1 MNTIFDNFDIK
12 KDFIVL
18 DGAMGTEIQKRGL
31 KLGGIPELLNITSP
45 EMIEEIHM
53 SYMEAGS
60 DIIYANTF
68 GANGYKLKNAGYS
81 VSEVIGSGIEIA
93 KRASDRFYEKTG
105 RRVLVALDLGPI
117 GQLLEPTGSLSFEAA
132 YEYYREAVLAGQAA
146 DLVIFETQTDL
157 LEVKSAVLAAKENTD
172 LPVMVTMTFE
182 ENMRTFTGCSVAA
195 MAITLSGLSVDA
207 MGVNCSLGPREL
219 IPAVRE
225 IRKYTSIPVI
235 AKPNAGL
242 PDPVTNTYNVS
253 ATEFATDMIEMA
265 NAGVTVLGG
274 CCGTNPEFISELTRT
289 LAALDFQQIKAK
301 QPEFKPIA
309 AVCSPLRAVVIDEP
323 RIIGERINPTGK
335 KRFKEALLNNDID
348 YILNQATEQVEAGA
362 DILDVNVGL
371 PGIDE
376 KAMMVKAVKEI
387 QGVVDVPLQIDST
400 IPEVLEAALRV
411 YAGKPIVNSVNGEE
425 KSLETVLPLVKKY
438 GACVVG
444 LALDENGIPK
454 SAEGRFEI
462 ARKILDRALAY
473 GIPRENVF
481 IDCLTLTASAEQ
493 EGVVETLNALN
504 RVKTEL
510 GLKTVLG
517 VSNISFGLP
526 NRELVNQSFLTM
538 ALWNGLDL
546 PIINPNIA
554 AMTGAFRAYKLLR
567 GHDKNSMDFIAS
579 YQDITVK
586 TVAVPNGANVNVSSG
601 GTAAADIPSSDRG
614 MADDTIQSGTGNI
627 LHDKLCHAIEKGLKA
642 EGAQLAT
649 ELLATAGYEPMTLVN
664 QVLIPSLDRTGD
676 LFEKGKIFLPQLI
689 LSAGVAQVCFEIIKD
704 RLTATGSQTVS
715 KGKIVLATVKGDIH
729 DIGKNIVKVL
739 LENYGYTVID
749 LGKDVDCQVVVNA
762 AIEHKAR
769 LVGLSALMTTTLV
782 SMEETIRLLRES
794 NVDCKIVV
802 GGAVLTA
809 DYAEKIGADF
819 YAKDAKE
826 TVDIAK
832 DIFGE

>member
-1 MNTIFDNFDIK
+1 MKLNFEKNYTI
-12 KDFIVL
+12 L

-31 KLGGIPELLNITSP
+31 KLGGIPELLNITAP
-45 EMIEEIHM
+45 EMIEEIHL

-60 DIIYANTF
+60 DIVYANTF
-68 GANGYKLKNAGYS
+68 GANGYKLKNSGYS
-81 VSEVIGSGIEIA
+81 VSEIVGKGIEIA
-93 KRASDRFYEKTG
+93 KKASDKFFEKTG
-105 RRVLVALDLGPI
+105 KRVLVALDLGPI
-117 GQLLEPTGSLSFEAA
+117 GQLLEPTGSLSFEAT
-132 YEYYREAVLAGQAA
+132 YEYYKEAVEAGKEA
-146 DLVIFETQTDL
+146 DLVVFETQTDL
-157 LEVKSAVLAAKENTD
+157 LEVKSAVLAARENSE
-172 LPVMVTMTFE
+172 LPIMVTMTFE
-182 ENMRTFTGCSVAA
+182 ENLRTFTGCNVAS
-195 MAITLSGLSVDA
+195 MAITLSGLGVSA
-207 MGVNCSLGPREL
+207 MGVNCSLGPKEL
-219 IPAVRE
+219 IPVVRE
-225 IRKYTSIPVI
+225 IRKYTNLPVV

-242 PDPVTNTYNVS
+242 PDPLTNTYNVT
-253 ATEFATDMIEMA
+253 AAEFAEQMIEMA
-265 NAGVTVLGG
+265 NAGVTVFGG
-274 CCGTNPEFISELTRT
+274 CCGTTPEFISELKAV
-289 LAALDFQQIKAK
+289 LESLDFDRIKSELPVYE
-301 QPEFKPIA
+301 PES
-309 AVCSPLRAVVIDEP
+309 AVCSPIKAVMISEP

-335 KRFKEALLNNDID
+335 KKFKEALLNNDID
-348 YILNQATEQVEAGA
+348 YILNQATEQVEAGT

-376 KAMMVKAVKEI
+376 KAMMVKAIKEI

-400 IPEVLEAALRV
+400 IPGVLEAALRV

-454 SAEGRFEI
+454 TAEGRFEI
-462 ARKILDRALAY
+462 AKKILDRALSY
-473 GIPRENVF
+473 GIPKENVF

-546 PIINPNIA
+546 PIINPNIT
-554 AMTGAFRAYKLLR
+554 AMTGAFRAFKLLR
-567 GHDKNSMDFIAS
+567 GYDKNSMGFIENYS
-579 YQDITVK
+579 DVTVK
-586 TVAVPNGANVNVSSG
+586 TVAVPNGANVNVSAGGAVSG
-601 GTAAADIPSSDRG
+601 IVGSSG
-614 MADDTIQSGTGNI
+614 NSSGECAVSENNSGDGNP
-627 LHDKLCHAIEKGLKA
+627 LHDKLRHAIEKGLKA
-642 EGAQLAT
+642 EGAQIAS
-649 ELLATAGYEPMTLVN
+649 ELLDTPGYDPMTLVN
-664 QVLIPSLDRTGD
+664 HVLIPALDRTGE

-689 LSAGVAQVCFEIIKD
+689 LSAGVAQGCFEVIKD
-704 RLTATGSQTVS
+704 KMSKTDSAPVS
-715 KGKIVLATVKGDIH
+715 KGKVVLATVKGDIH

-749 LGKDVDCQVVVNA
+749 LGKDVEYQAVVDA
-762 AIEHKAR
+762 AIEHKAK

-782 SMEETIRLLRES
+782 SMEETIKLLRAN

-809 DYAEKIGADF
+809 DYAKKIGADF
-819 YAKDAKE
+819 YARDAKE

-832 DIFGE
+832 KVIGE

>member
-1 MNTIFDNFDIK
+1 MK
-12 KDFIVL
+12 LDFSNKYIIL

-31 KLGGIPELLNITSP
+31 KLGGIPELLNITNP
-45 EMIEEIHM
+45 EMIEEIHL

-68 GANGYKLKNAGYS
+68 GANGYKLKNSGYS
-81 VSEVIGSGIEIA
+81 VEEVIGKGIEIA
-93 KRASDRFYEKTG
+93 KRASDKFYEKTG
-105 RRVLVALDLGPI
+105 KRVLVALDLGSI
-117 GQLLEPTGSLSFEAA
+117 GQLLEPTGSLSFEDA
-132 YEYYREAVLAGQAA
+132 YDYYKEAILSGKNA
-146 DLVIFETQTDL
+146 DLVVFETQTDL
-157 LEVKSAVLAAKENTD
+157 LEVKSAILAAKENSD
-172 LPVMVTMTFE
+172 LPIMVTMTFE
-182 ENMRTFTGCSVAA
+182 ENMRTFTGCSVAS
-195 MAITLSGLSVDA
+195 MAITLSGLGIDA
-207 MGVNCSLGPREL
+207 MGVNCSLGPKEL
-219 IPAVRE
+219 LPVVKE
-225 IRKYTSIPVI
+225 IKKYTRLPII
-235 AKPNAGL
+235 AKANAGL
-242 PDPVTNTYNVS
+242 PDPVTNTYNVT
-253 ATEFATDMIEMA
+253 AKEFAMDMIEMA
-265 NAGVTVLGG
+265 NAGVTVFGG
-274 CCGTNPEFISELTRT
+274 CCGTNPEFISELTNILKT
-289 LAALDFQQIKAK
+289 LDFDKIKA
-301 QPEFKPIA
+301 QLPEYVPES
-309 AVCSPLRAVVIDEP
+309 AVCSPIKAVIIDEP
-323 RIIGERINPTGK
+323 KIIGERINPTGK
-335 KRFKEALLNNDID
+335 KKFKEALLNNDID

-376 KAMMVKAVKEI
+376 RAMMVRAIKEI

-425 KSLETVLPLVKKY
+425 KSLQAVLPLVKKY

-454 SAEGRFEI
+454 TAEGRFAI
-462 ARKILDRALAY
+462 AKKILDRALAI

-493 EGVVETLNALN
+493 EGVVETLNAVKK
-504 RVKTEL
+504 VKTEL
-510 GLKTVLG
+510 GLKNVLG

-526 NRELVNQSFLTM
+526 NRELVTQSFLTM

-546 PIINPNIA
+546 PIINPNIT
-554 AMTGAFRAYKLLR
+554 AMTGAFRAYKLLK
-567 GHDKNSMDFIAS
+567 GHDKNSMEFIENYS
-579 YQDITVK
+579 DVTVK

-601 GTAAADIPSSDRG
+601 SAESNSVNATMEASSD
-614 MADDTIQSGTGNI
+614 GNV
-627 LHDKLCHAIEKGLKA
+627 LHDKLRYAIEKGLKA
-642 EGAQLAT
+642 EGAQIAK
-649 ELLATAGYEPMTLVN
+649 ELLSTEGYDPMTLVN
-664 QVLIPSLDRTGD
+664 QVLIPSLDKTGE

-689 LSAGVAQVCFEIIKD
+689 LSAGVAQGCFEVIKEKIAKTD
-704 RLTATGSQTVS
+704 SQPVS

-739 LENYGYTVID
+739 LENYGYTVND
-749 LGKDVDCQVVVNA
+749 LGKDVEYQAVVDA
-762 AIEHKAR
+762 AIEHNVK

-782 SMEETIRLLRES
+782 SMEETIKLLREN
-794 NVDCKIVV
+794 NVDCKVVV

-832 DIFGE
+832 KVIGE